1 MPVNLIRLA
10 GPEGREITETNE
22 VRRDG
27 PDGEE
32 LGLMHT
38 DGALQTSRIPT
49 EAGMQAGSPDRKGL
63 GAKKKT
69 STWRDRKRKLETE
82 ALGSNPTSD
91 FSPLPCTPSLLPPP
105 HRALTLEIRVNVHP
119 DDKPCGRGNIHKY
132 PLMRNSNLVYTK
144 GPYI

>member
-38 DGALQTSRIPT
+38 DGALQTSWIPT

-63 GAKKKT
+63 GAKKK
-69 STWRDRKRKLETE
+69 K
-82 ALGSNPTSD
+82 
-91 FSPLPCTPSLLPPP
+91 
-105 HRALTLEIRVNVHP
+105 VNMEGQKEEVG
-119 DDKPCGRGNIHKY
+119 D
-132 PLMRNSNLVYTK
+132 
-144 GPYI
+144 